1 MLRVW
6 HPWTHRS
13 RLLAVVEQPT
23 AAAGSSFSAWQ
34 GGDAGVAGT
43 GATAACAG
51 TGADCTA
58 AAAPASSRR
67 QGRWQELSDDGD
79 RSLPDLFVSSD
90 DESVCDGGEVGLDE
104 LLSSEPVQPLRGA
117 SSADGVRSK
126 NDVFDVYQG
135 VRDVSMEQTYAECS
149 ASADAEW
156 SWADVD
162 ALPTAPLMDWQPWQC
177 RQRKNLILIK

>member
-1 MLRVW
+1 MLHLW
-6 HPWTHRS
+6 QLWTHRS
-13 RLLAVVEQPT
+13 GLHTVDPEPA
-23 AAAGSSFSAWQ
+23 AAAGSGFSTWQ

-43 GATAACAG
+43 DAAAACAG
-51 TGADCTA
+51 TGANCTA

-117 SSADGVRSK
+117 SSADGVR
-126 NDVFDVYQG
+126 G
-135 VRDVSMEQTYAECS
+135 T
-149 ASADAEW
+149 
-156 SWADVD
+156 
-162 ALPTAPLMDWQPWQC
+162 MD
-177 RQRKNLILIK
+177 